1 MINIVTL
8 FIWFAIYSFLG
19 WVWETTFCSIRA
31 GHFINRG
38 FLNGPV
44 IPVYGFGAVF
54 VMLAMSFFRSS
65 EILTHLP
72 YIDIPLVFF
81 GGLVICTLLEYVT
94 AVILESAFHIRWWD
108 YSKQKFNFQGR
119 ICLKSALFFG
129 LMSVVIIYIV
139 QPLVSRVT
147 VSIPADIANP
157 LALVFLVLFAV
168 DLAVTLSFCIS
179 SRILQMFSTASNM
192 RQRSSK
198 TMRRISVRMFLRLFP
213 GQNGRFS
220 AWQRHSRTL
229 SPGIMTK
236 PGRKSRNTQESN
248 VPIFFSC
255 FFLILRET

>member
-8 FIWFAIYSFLG
+8 FIWFVLYSFLG
-19 WVWETTFCSIRA
+19 WVWETSFCSIKA

-54 VMLAMSFFRSS
+54 VLIALSVAAPVLPS
-65 EILTHLP
+65 HLP
-72 YIDIPLVFF
+72 YIDIPLVFLS
-81 GGLVICTLLEYVT
+81 GMIICTILEYVT

-139 QPLVSRVT
+139 QPLVSGVT

-157 LALVFLVLFAV
+157 LALIFLILFAV
-168 DLAVTLSFCIS
+168 DLSVTLSS
-179 SRILQMFSTASNM
+179 L
-192 RQRSSK
+192 
-198 TMRRISVRMFLRLFP
+198 LRLKKHLAEIQHHLENAAEEFREDVDEFRDEVFFALEKQRRQIQRLVKAFP
-213 GQNGRFS
+213 DSVSKRYQD
-220 AWQRHSRTL
+220 AWQKIKEHRGS
-229 SPGIMTK
+229 
-236 PGRKSRNTQESN
+236 
-248 VPIFFSC
+248 
-255 FFLILRET
+255 

>member
-72 YIDIPLVFF
+72 YVDIPLVFF

-168 DLAVTLSFCIS
+168 DLAVTLSSLLHLKSHLAHVQHRLEHAAEEFKDDAEDFREDVFAAF
-179 SRILQMFSTASNM
+179 SRSK
-192 RQRSSK
+192 RQIQRLAK
-198 TMRRISVRMFLRLFP
+198 AFPTSVARHHDE
-213 GQNGRFS
+213 
-220 AWQRHSRTL
+220 AWQKIKEHA
-229 SPGIMTK
+229 GK
-236 PGRKSRNTQESN
+236 
-248 VPIFFSC
+248 
-255 FFLILRET
+255 

>member
-65 EILTHLP
+65 EIPTHLP
-72 YIDIPLVFF
+72 YVDIPLVFF

-157 LALVFLVLFAV
+157 LALVFLVLFAA
-168 DLAVTLSFCIS
+168 DLAVTLSSLLHLKSHLAHVQHRIEHAAEEFKDNAEDFREDVFAAF
-179 SRILQMFSTASNM
+179 SRSK
-192 RQRSSK
+192 RQIQRLAK
-198 TMRRISVRMFLRLFP
+198 AFPDSVARHHDE
-213 GQNGRFS
+213 
-220 AWQRHSRTL
+220 AWQKIKEHA
-229 SPGIMTK
+229 GK
-236 PGRKSRNTQESN
+236 
-248 VPIFFSC
+248 
-255 FFLILRET
+255 